1 MFYIF
6 VQARMSSKRLPGKV
20 LLKLGNKTVLGHIIE
35 RLKKIKNKKKI
46 IVLTSNNKSDDQII
60 KFCKKRR
67 INFFRGDLNNVYKR
81 YIQAIKKLNNEMFVR
96 INGDSPLI
104 KASIIDK
111 AINIYKK
118 GKFDIITNCMI
129 RTFPK
134 GQSIEIIN
142 SKIFLESYKFITEK
156 KYKEHIFLYFY
167 KNKKKYRI
175 YNFKNKKNNKNINQ
189 SIDTKYDYLKIKK
202 RYDKK
207 N

>member
-20 LLKLGNKTVLGHIIE
+20 LLKLGKKTVLGHIID
-35 RLKKIKNKKKI
+35 RIKKIKNKKKI
-46 IVLTSNNKSDDQII
+46 VVLTSNNKSDDKII
-60 KFCKKRR
+60 KFCKKNK

-81 YIQAIKKLNNEMFVR
+81 YIQAIKKFNNEMFVR

-104 KASIIDK
+104 NASIVDK

-118 GKFDIITNCMI
+118 NKFDIITNCMI

-142 SKIFLESYKFITEK
+142 SKTFLESYKFLRKK

-167 KNKKKYRI
+167 RNKKKYKI
-175 YNFKNKKNNKNINQ
+175 YNFKNKKNNKNLNQ
-189 SIDTKYDYLKIKK
+189 SIDTKNDYLRIKK
-202 RYDKK
+202 RYV
-207 N
+207 